1 MIYQYLWASSKQVIT
16 KWGTF
21 VEWIFNTTSFLPYLS
36 NDRQGRFYQGF
47 LFDSC
52 LDLEI
57 NEDWKPE
64 YKDKLC
70 HVTTRDYKTYYA
82 NVESGHIRSDWV
94 PFTVDDVFFTY
105 NEIIKSN
112 KLSIPYLDMYK
123 DIKVEIEGTKVKV
136 VFKNSSED
144 NTLFFTNYILPKHA
158 LIDPNLDMYQQSFA
172 IEPVYNNCAKIK
184 SQSTDQYSLI
194 FDLSN
199 CEDTNLWFYQIKNII
214 SFDNFKNWITEG
226 NWSIVDA
233 YEWHENLKWYEEINL
248 ESNKLV
254 TAFFNTKDNKMKV
267 RLRRALWW
275 LIMHNFFDWE
285 ENEYMKKYDRDIF
298 NYYLSTWDNIKDFIN
313 RIDTK
318 YELSKEDL
326 IDSWVEVL
334 TWKINFTTKHKTFA
348 FYTEDSN
355 QKFLLR
361 LNFDKEY
368 KKIAIQHNSWD
379 LYYPSSYNSKKKY
392 TDYGVS
398 PEYKNLNEGLN
409 KYIIYSID
417 WDDKEQIGTIN
428 IYNLYKKINND
439 ETVKEQVKIL
449 YFDNNLSNYV
459 IWKLKQIFKQYNI
472 SDSFIYEKVSDA
484 NELEGKLTAGEYDI
498 LINTINMWLSTD
510 ISKLFSTEMA
520 NINPSQ
526 YTNARLLSLL
536 KQYNESKN
544 KSNIISEINSIYAND
559 MPIVVLG
566 REYVKLNIK
575 EQTRKK
581 LNIDEINLYEYN
593 WRKEIYKNLS
603 LTENVYIDRDKAK
616 DLGNFWRF
624 IKNPNNY

>member
-1 MIYQYLWASSKQVIT
+1 MIT
-16 KWGTF
+16 KGGTF
-21 VEWIFNTTSFLPYLS
+21 VEGIFSTTSFLPYLN
-36 NDRQGRFYQGF
+36 NDWQSKFYQGF

-57 NEDWKPE
+57 DKNGKPE
-64 YKDKLC
+64 YKDSLC
-70 HVTTRDYKTYYA
+70 HITTRDYKTYYA
-82 NVESGHIRSDWV
+82 NVESGHIRSDGV
-94 PFTVDDVFFTY
+94 PFTIDDVFFTY

-112 KLSIPYLDMYK
+112 KLGIPYLDFYK
-123 DIKVEIEGTKVKV
+123 DIEVELEGNKIKI

-158 LIDPNLDMYQQSFA
+158 LIEPNLDMYQQSFA

-199 CEDTNLWFYQIKNII
+199 CEDTNLGFYQIKNTT
-214 SFDNFKNWITEG
+214 SFDNFKKGIQEG
-226 NWSIVDA
+226 NGSIVDA
-233 YEWHENLKWYEEINL
+233 YEGNENLKGYEEINL
-248 ESNKLV
+248 ESNKLITV
-254 TAFFNTKDNKMKV
+254 FFNTKDSKMKV
-267 RLRRALWW
+267 RLRRALGG
-275 LIMHNFFDWE
+275 LIMHNFFDGE

-298 NYYLSTWDNIKDFIN
+298 NYYLSTGDNIKDFIN

-318 YELSKEDL
+318 DGLSKEDL
-326 IDSWVEVL
+326 IDSGVGEL
-334 TWKINFTTKHKTFA
+334 TGKINFTTKHKTFA
-348 FYTEDSN
+348 FYTEDSK

-361 LNFDKEY
+361 LNFDEEY
-368 KKIAIQHNSWD
+368 DKIAIQHNSGD

-398 PEYKNLNEGLN
+398 PQYKNLNEGLN

-417 WDDKEQIGTIN
+417 GDDKEQIGTLN

-439 ETVKEQVKIL
+439 EAVKEQVKIL

-459 IWKLKQIFKQYNI
+459 IGKLKQIFKQYNI
-472 SDSFIYEKVSDA
+472 SDSFVYEKVSDA

-498 LINTINMWLSTD
+498 LINTINMGLSTD

-544 KSNIISEINSIYAND
+544 KSNIISEINKIYAND
-559 MPIVVLG
+559 MPMVVLG
-566 REYVKLNIK
+566 REFVKLNIK
-575 EQTRKK
+575 EQTIKK
-581 LNIDEINLYEYN
+581 LDMDEINLYEYN

-603 LTENVYIDRDKAK
+603 LTENVYIDKDKAK
-616 DLGNFWRF
+616 DLGNFWRY

>member
-1 MIYQYLWASSKQVIT
+1 MAKQIYQW
-16 KWGTF
+16 
-21 VEWIFNTTSFLPYLS
+21 
-36 NDRQGRFYQGF
+36 F

-52 LDLEI
+52 LDPEI
-57 NEDWKPE
+57 DKDWKPE
-64 YKDKLC
+64 YKDSLC
-70 HVTTRDYKTYYA
+70 HITTRDYKTYYA

-94 PFTVDDVFFTY
+94 PFTIDDVFFTY

-112 KLSIPYLDMYK
+112 KLWIPYLDFYK
-123 DIKVEIEGTKVKV
+123 DIEVELEWNKIKI

-158 LIDPNLDMYQQSFA
+158 LIEPNLDMYQQSFA

-199 CEDTNLWFYQIKNII
+199 CEDTNLWFYQIKNTT
-214 SFDNFKNWITEG
+214 SFDNFKKWIQEG

-233 YEWHENLKWYEEINL
+233 YEWNENLKWYEEINL
-248 ESNKLV
+248 ESNKLITV
-254 TAFFNTKDNKMKV
+254 FFNTKDSKMKV

-285 ENEYMKKYDRDIF
+285 ENEYMKKYDRNIF

-318 YELSKEDL
+318 DGLSKEDL
-326 IDSWVEVL
+326 IDSWVWEL

-348 FYTEDSN
+348 FYTEDSK

-361 LNFDKEY
+361 LNFDEEY
-368 KKIAIQHNSWD
+368 DKIAIQHNSWD

-398 PEYKNLNEGLN
+398 PQYKNLNEGLN

-417 WDDKEQIGTIN
+417 WDDKEQIGTLN

-472 SDSFIYEKVSDA
+472 SDSFVYEKVSDA

-544 KSNIISEINSIYAND
+544 KSNIISEINKIYAND
-559 MPIVVLG
+559 MPMVVLG
-566 REYVKLNIK
+566 REFVKLNIK
-575 EQTRKK
+575 EQTIKK
-581 LNIDEINLYEYN
+581 LDMDEINLYEYN

-603 LTENVYIDRDKAK
+603 LTENVYIDKDKAK
-616 DLGNFWRF
+616 DLGNFWRY